1 MYYQWTLLDT
11 SIILQKHRMSFEN
24 RNLEENG
31 GANKVISPRPQKA
44 VGTGTHISKS
54 GGRGDMTRVGK
65 EGKDSRENK
74 SVLRVE
80 PATNLKSCL
89 MPSSDGSRPQ
99 LSQSSG
105 NGGEMRLGA
114 VCVGQHAH
122 ASFAEPEDD
131 ISPNR
136 HGLLSLNSMGTVSTS
151 LDENVAHSHM
161 PNMNFNC
168 EAPKSTSPPF
178 TQGQHE
184 YFSPPP
190 MSRMNS
196 LRYSGQNDKKIIE
209 SMRQSKTTSP
219 SPISSPN
226 PDIKTSE
233 TPEQKV
239 KDKLHLLIGIT
250 GCISVNKN
258 IFLIIEKL
266 FNMYTP
272 EKLEIQV
279 VLTKAAE
286 WFLSEKLHKFDAM
299 GVKVWFHDD
308 TFKYFL
314 INKITSNPSKPLVK
328 LTPSLLSQY
337 ILSYDLQ
344 KWTDVLLIA
353 PLSANTMA
361 KLINGLSDNLLT
373 DLLHTWPIPQ
383 INYPQQQQK
392 SANQQHDN
400 TVLSNNLL
408 APKPIVAALALTS
421 SMYAHPITKRQLS
434 LLQESYP
441 NMSILKPVEKYV
453 DIDGNI
459 SMGGMRSWT
468 EVVDFVLKKLGE
480 PSKNEDEEGDDN
492 DDDDDDDDDDS
503 GFTVDKKE
511 HNMRHNLRD
520 SKKDHIK
527 PEKPIESS
535 DKKVSNKEL
544 KEHEKL
550 ALQNVIKN
558 SGLGVN
564 QSSINN

>member
-1 MYYQWTLLDT
+1 
-11 SIILQKHRMSFEN
+11 MSFEN
-24 RNLEENG
+24 RKLEENG

-44 VGTGTHISKS
+44 DGAGTHISKS
-54 GGRGDMTRVGK
+54 GGRGDMTREK
-65 EGKDSRENK
+65 EGKDSRESK

-80 PATNLKSCL
+80 PAPNLKSCL
-89 MPSSDGSRPQ
+89 MSSSDGSRPQ
-99 LSQSSG
+99 LSQSGG
-105 NGGEMRLGA
+105 NGGEMRPGA

-136 HGLLSLNSMGTVSTS
+136 HGLLSLNNMGTASAS

-161 PNMNFNC
+161 PNTNFNC
-168 EAPKSTSPPF
+168 EAPKCISPPNS

-184 YFSPPP
+184 YVSPPP

-226 PDIKTSE
+226 PDIKASE
-233 TPEQKV
+233 TPEQKA

-286 WFLSEKLHKFDAM
+286 WFLSEKLHKFEAM

-314 INKITSNPSKPLVK
+314 TNKITSNPSKPLVK

-392 SANQQHDN
+392 STNQQHDN

-408 APKPIVAALALTS
+408 APKPIVTALALTS

-441 NMSILKPVEKYV
+441 NMSILKPVEKCV

-480 PSKNEDEEGDDN
+480 PSKNEDEE
-492 DDDDDDDDDDS
+492 
-503 GFTVDKKE
+503 VDKRE
-511 HNMRHNLRD
+511 NNMRHNLRD

-550 ALQNVIKN
+550 ALQNAIKN
-558 SGLGVN
+558 SSLGVN
-564 QSSINN
+564 QFG